1 MCDTSKVP
9 AMEEDSEKVKA
20 DVLMEAQKGMQE
32 VTTERGLEDMECK
45 LSTAL
50 EAERIHG
57 RA

>member
-1 MCDTSKVP
+1 
-9 AMEEDSEKVKA
+9 MEEDSEKVKA